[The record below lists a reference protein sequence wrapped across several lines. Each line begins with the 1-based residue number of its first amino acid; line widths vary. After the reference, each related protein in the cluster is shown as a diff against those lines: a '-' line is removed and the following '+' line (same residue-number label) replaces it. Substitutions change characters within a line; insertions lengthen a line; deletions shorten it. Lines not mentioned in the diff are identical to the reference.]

1 MARNQ
6 INQAVAYLRAND
18 GSAAKLEAQRQRIA
32 AWAAK
37 TETVIGSWHLE
48 VGSGIAEMRH
58 RPGLLK
64 ALAAI
69 ELGGAQVLVVAHS
82 EALTRGARQMVAL
95 IERVGRQGAEVQ
107 SAVEGSLTAGTGR
120 FFSSPALGRPHCAND
135 PR

>member
-1 MARNQ
+1 MARDQ
-6 INQAVAYLRAND
+6 IKQAVAYLRAND

-32 AWAAK
+32 AWAAT

-69 ELGGAQVLVVAHS
+69 ELGGLNVGSWGRTPPNLAVPSGYQTIAVDAASTAGLPYDGPLPLPRPCP
-82 EALTRGARQMVAL
+82 ALT
-95 IERVGRQGAEVQ
+95 
-107 SAVEGSLTAGTGR
+107 
-120 FFSSPALGRPHCAND
+120 
-135 PR
+135 PRRLM